1 MKKQLLFFATIVPIL
16 SFSQDR
22 KNQFNLNFNSDDYS
36 VYVKLKPEITLN
48 NKLKKE
54 SKLSHFFEKNE
65 IEISGNLYNNYELD
79 KLQKKDFLI
88 VDEDKEP
95 LKDLSNIYQ
104 INTGKKSKDELLQ
117 LAKKLESFEE
127 VEYINFIGNE
137 PIEPPYLKTSRTPNL
152 EDYQS
157 YLNSNPGV
165 NAKYAWSIG
174 ITGKNVNVINIEY
187 GFNRNHEMLVNLPH
201 VQFEK
206 KVKINPQL
214 LNPNDKYFRFL
225 EHGTATAGTIVPLR
239 NNIGLT
245 GISFGINS
253 FTNFL
258 EWTTKGYD
266 RVGAVARALSSAKV
280 GDIVTYEMQTFGEN
294 REYVPAEFDNLI
306 WDLTKAATDAG
317 IIVIA
322 AAGNGSQNLD
332 SPIYKS
338 YMDRGDSG
346 AIIIGAGSDNT
357 THSILSFSSY
367 GSRVNLQAWG
377 DNVLTAGYGTWV
389 KYGNKNDRSYFFS
402 NGTSSATAITGG
414 VAALIQ
420 SYYFQKTGKYLTPK
434 ELKELLIETA
444 TPQGGDLTKNIGP
457 HPDIKSAIEK
467 LNSDYLSIKDPIKPL
482 EIKVYPNPTKD
493 IFYITNSENSNLD
506 YTIFDLNGNILF
518 KGKTKNTVNIS
529 SLTNGVYMLK
539 VTDGKRIVIEKIIKN

>member
-1 MKKQLLFFATIVPIL
+1 MKKQLLFFATIFPIL

-22 KNQFNLNFNSDDYS
+22 KNQFHLNSNSDDYS
-36 VYVKLKPEITLN
+36 IYVKLKSENSAN

-54 SKLSHFFEKNE
+54 AQASNFFKKNE
-65 IEISGNLYNNYELD
+65 IEVIGSLYD
-79 KLQKKDFLI
+79 KYDLRKLKKNSSI
-88 VDEDKEP
+88 VDDKQSLEI
-95 LKDLSNIYQ
+95 LNNIYEIKANKQ
-104 INTGKKSKDELLQ
+104 SKEELLQ

-127 VEYINFIGNE
+127 VEYVNFIGNS
-137 PIEPPYLKTSRTPNL
+137 PIEPPYLKTSTTPNL
-152 EDYQS
+152 EDDQT
-157 YLNSNPGV
+157 YLNSNPGID
-165 NAKYAWSIG
+165 AKYAWSIG
-174 ITGKNVNVINIEY
+174 VTGKHVNVINIEF
-187 GFNRNHEMLVNLPH
+187 GFIKNHEMLINLDH
-201 VQFEK
+201 VQLEKGFELH
-206 KVKINPQL
+206 PEL
-214 LNPNDKYFRFL
+214 LNPESQYSNFL
-225 EHGTATAGTIVPLR
+225 DHGTATAGVITPSK

-245 GISFGINS
+245 GISFDVNS

-346 AIIIGAGSDNT
+346 AIIIGAGSDDT

-377 DNVLTAGYGTWV
+377 DNVLTAGYGYWN
-389 KYGNKNDRSYFFS
+389 KYDNDNNRNYFLFA
-402 NGTSSATAITGG
+402 GTSSATAVMGG
-414 VAALIQ
+414 VATLIQ
-420 SYYFQKTGKYLTPK
+420 SYYFQQTGKYLTPK
-434 ELKELLIETA
+434 ELKKLLIETA

>member
-1 MKKQLLFFATIVPIL
+1 MKKQLLFFATIFPIL

-22 KNQFNLNFNSDDYS
+22 KNQFHLNSNSDDYS
-36 VYVKLKPEITLN
+36 IYVKLKSENSAN
-48 NKLKKE
+48 NKLKQEAQASNFFKKNE
-54 SKLSHFFEKNE
+54 VEVIGSLYDKYDLSKLKKKN
-65 IEISGNLYNNYELD
+65 SS
-79 KLQKKDFLI
+79 I
-88 VDEDKEP
+88 VDDKQSLEI
-95 LKDLSNIYQ
+95 LNNIYEIKANKQ
-104 INTGKKSKDELLQ
+104 SKEELLQ

-127 VEYINFIGNE
+127 VEYVNFIGNA
-137 PIEPPYLKTSRTPNL
+137 PIEPPYLKTNNTPNL
-152 EDYQS
+152 EDDQS

-174 ITGKNVNVINIEY
+174 VTGEHINIINIEY

-206 KVKINPQL
+206 KVKINPEL
-214 LNPNDKYFRFL
+214 LNPNDKYIIFL
-225 EHGTATAGTIVPLR
+225 EHGTATAGTIVPSR

-258 EWTTKGYD
+258 EWTTKGNNRID
-266 RVGAVARALSSAKV
+266 AITRALSTAKV
-280 GDIVTYEMQTFGEN
+280 GDIIIYEMQGIGEN
-294 REYVPAEFDNLI
+294 NKRIPAEFDNVI

-322 AAGNGSQNLD
+322 AAGNGGQNLD
-332 SPIYKS
+332 SS
-338 YMDRGDSG
+338 YYRSYINRGDSG
-346 AIIIGAGSDNT
+346 ALIIGAGSDDT
-357 THSILSFSSY
+357 KHSILSFSSY

-377 DNVLTAGYGTWV
+377 DNVLTAGYGYWNE
-389 KYGNKNDRSYFFS
+389 YDNDNNRNYVLFG
-402 NGTSSATAITGG
+402 GTSSATAIIGG

-420 SYYFQKTGKYLTPK
+420 SYYFQQTGKYLTPK

-444 TPQGGDLTKNIGP
+444 VPQGGDLTKNIGP

-467 LNSDYLSIKDPIKPL
+467 LDVEYLHTKDPIKPL
-482 EIKVYPNPTKD
+482 EIKTYPNPTKD

-506 YTIFDLNGNILF
+506 YTIFDLKGNILF

-539 VTDGKRIVIEKIIKN
+539 VTDGKRIAIEKIIKN